1 MLVPFVRLWKEQKG
15 QDIVEYALILLLIL
29 LMAVASTKKFSQ
41 AVQNLFQGITNTVSA
56 ATTGK

>member
-1 MLVPFVRLWKEQKG
+1 MPAPFVRLWKEQKG

-29 LMAVASTKKFSQ
+29 LMAVASTNKFSHV
-41 AVQNLFQGITNTVSA
+41 VQNMFQGITNTVSA